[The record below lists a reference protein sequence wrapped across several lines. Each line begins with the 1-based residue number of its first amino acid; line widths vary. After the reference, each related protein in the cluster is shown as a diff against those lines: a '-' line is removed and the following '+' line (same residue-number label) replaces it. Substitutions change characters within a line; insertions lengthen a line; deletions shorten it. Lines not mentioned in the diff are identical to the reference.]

1 MVGIPV
7 SEKARAALKARRR
20 TRRIWVYG
28 GLLAGLYAAYIWQP
42 YEYDFIPRRPPVPNP
57 LVDPDKAH
65 LLAKGTKILVV
76 TAHPDDSEFYIGG
89 TLTQLGKTAEIHQIV
104 CTDGD
109 KSYYGP
115 FSDPMKNRM
124 ERRVEAE
131 DALKTWGGK
140 EIIFL
145 AHPDGRLRANDELVR
160 QIADA
165 IRKVRPDY
173 VVAFDGDYPPRMS
186 HQDHR
191 RSGDAALLAA
201 KLTGIPKWCLLYSTI
216 AANFFVDIS
225 DDWDKKQELL
235 AIHRSQFSGSHLEK
249 VTNMVGSLAE
259 EDGNLAGVGFA
270 EGFRCV
276 RISR

>member
-1 MVGIPV
+1 MKGVPV
-7 SEKARAALKARRR
+7 SEEAKAALRAKRHKQRM
-20 TRRIWVYG
+20 WVYG
-28 GLLAGLYAAYIWQP
+28 GLLVGLYAAWVWQP

-57 LVDPDKAH
+57 PVDPDKAI

-115 FSDPMKNRM
+115 FSDPVENRIV
-124 ERRVEAE
+124 RRKEAE
-131 DALKTWGGK
+131 LAMQTWGGK
-140 EIIFL
+140 EVLFL
-145 AHPDGRLRANDELVR
+145 AHPDGRLRANDELVN

-165 IRKVRPDY
+165 IRRIKPDY
-173 VVAFDGDYPPRMS
+173 VIAFDGAFPPRFS

-191 RSGDAALLAA
+191 RSGDAALAAA
-201 KLTGIPKWCLLYSTI
+201 KLTGIPKWCLLFSTI
-216 AANFFVDIS
+216 AANFTVDIT
-225 DDWDKKQELL
+225 DDWDKKQALL
-235 AIHRSQFSGSHLEK
+235 AIHKSQFSGSHLQK
-249 VTNMVGSLAE
+249 VTNMVAGLAE
-259 EDGNLAGVGFA
+259 EDGDKAGVTLG

-276 RISR
+276 RIRP